1 MKTLNVIIFVTIF
14 SLLTTGC
21 MPESL
26 TKFKKD
32 TVQNATADVTF
43 TDEDGNVI
51 DGSTIN
57 IPTSF
62 NYPDNQIIF
71 NREDKSFIK
80 GSSTSSSVLVE
91 GDIGDIGSQVGITNL
106 SPVFTI
112 SPTLPTGL
120 SLDSETGEITSSTN
134 AELLSLYQ
142 NTTHTVTLTYLNP
155 TTLLRESISTIV
167 TIAIQEPINESFRLT
182 FGEDAATQKMYLQ
195 LSSEVD
201 GFSISGSVS
210 ASRSSSETSAL
221 GSVRLVN
228 TDTNTIVID
237 VSSGEFK
244 LEDSIDNSASYS
256 GEEGKVEALGYYFQT
271 NSGSTDNIHLV
282 PQSNSAS
289 NLSSSDNG
297 VKYTISPDLPSGLT
311 FDTTTGEIKGRSAVA
326 VSSTTYT
333 IRATN
338 DADSSGQSTVFN
350 LAIVDAP
357 QLLSYNS
364 SMVLKL
370 ASTSGISIG
379 DYVAT
384 NFSPPLTSGGT
395 GIVQFISGDFIVV
408 KVTNGGFEKDQ
419 SLDINRSYVDE
430 ETTIVDEPELVNG
443 ALTVSSTSGLT
454 DYKTAE
460 ETAIICNGTSARA
473 TIMEIDSANN
483 VLFISESTDSTYSGN
498 FVDNGSSTISNTS
511 TCGSVATGSSS
522 GISIQN
528 VWSQVVNLNV
538 ASSSGFIIGQDVH
551 DSTSYTAAGIVGN
564 VDGNNISLTMV
575 TKDQF
580 NNGNSLTNDATGGAD
595 TTTIS
600 SVSTNNK
607 IEVRRGEETLI
618 QPFLILGSE
627 NYFTISPELPDGL
640 SLDSSTGEISG
651 TPSEATP
658 NVTFTVT
665 ATNTIST
672 FQSSFDIEVVD
683 YFEVLDNLNGPS
695 YVMHKEGIL
704 NKTRPCRINKK
715 AIENFYSDSSDPQKY
730 NVVDIDCFLEVGESD
745 LFNLGLDLQVDSGPD
760 VCEFV
765 QYYPYSYW
773 QFRPHTS
780 SATPIQGIITSDA
793 CTSDSNDNTGKTISL
808 TVDPQTVGETEDVT
822 PATIDGWTTSTWNP
836 TNLCSAQYIDSFD
849 GSPETISCDFGTRV
863 YYEITLAEG
872 TTPGNCNIKVE
883 EKTFDCG
890 GDRAKCLGGAIK
902 QEYNDTGLKSGFKRT
917 TTAADNGIVLNYKY
931 NSPLSLGYNSN
942 ISLANFVANNSC
954 EQSTYE
960 YSSHGWYE
968 RSSSYT
974 GDKIEDPMIAESP
987 YYAFNCV
994 DSASELKA
1002 RIRVMVREWDYV
1014 FDKSY
1019 AIDEVSP
1026 TNMDRHETTDTD
1038 SFNNPLNEFKDFDD
1052 LLHFSALKA
1061 TRSANS
1067 YGSCAGETATGAT
1080 AATADTVTVTS
1091 VTIDSI
1097 VGIPLVTLGTSGETF
1112 TSFTTTP
1119 AGVTTL
1125 KPGMNIVFDGNTYT
1139 VSSVLS
1145 SSQILLTS
1153 PALTN
1158 SNDAAMSLSVSLRFP
1173 FNYYR

>member
-1 MKTLNVIIFVTIF
+1 MKNLNGIIFITIF

-51 DGSTIN
+51 DGSTI
-57 IPTSF
+57 ITPTSF
-62 NYPDNQIIF
+62 NYPDNQVIF
-71 NREDKSFIK
+71 ERENKNFIQ
-80 GSSTSSSVLVE
+80 GLSTSTSVEVE

-106 SPVFTI
+106 SPVFSI
-112 SPTLPTGL
+112 SPSLPTGL
-120 SLDSETGEITSSTN
+120 SIDSETGEITSSSDS
-134 AELLSLYQ
+134 ELLSLYP
-142 NTTHTVTLTYLNP
+142 NTTHTVTLTFLNP
-155 TTLLRESISTIV
+155 STLLRESISTIV
-167 TIAIQEPINESFRLT
+167 NVAVQEPINEAFRVT
-182 FGEDAATQKMYLQ
+182 FGDNATTQKMYLQ

-201 GFSISGSVS
+201 AFSISGSVS
-210 ASRSSSETSAL
+210 ANRSSSETSAL
-221 GSVRLVN
+221 GTVRLVN

-244 LEDSIDNSASYS
+244 LGDSIDNSSTYS
-256 GEEGKVEALGYYFQT
+256 GEEGVVESLGYYFQT
-271 NSGSTDNIHLV
+271 NSGSTDNIHLA
-282 PQSNSAS
+282 PLSNSAS
-289 NLSSSDNG
+289 NLSNSDNG
-297 VKYTISPDLPSGLT
+297 VSYTISPDLPSGLS
-311 FDTTTGEIKGRSAVA
+311 FDTTTGEITGRSATA
-326 VSSTTYT
+326 VTSATYT

-338 DADSSGQSTVFN
+338 DADSTGQSTAFN

-370 ASTSGISIG
+370 DSTSGISIG

-419 SLDINRSYVDE
+419 SLDINRTYVDE
-430 ETTIVDEPELVNG
+430 ETTIVDDPELVNG
-443 ALTVSSTSGLT
+443 ALTVSSTTGLT

-473 TIMEIDSANN
+473 TIMEIDTANN

-498 FVDNGSSTISNTS
+498 FVDNGSNTITNTT
-511 TCGSVATGSSS
+511 TCGSVAIGSSS
-522 GISIQN
+522 GITIQN

-538 ASSSGFIIGQDVH
+538 ASASGFLIGQDVH
-551 DSTSYTAAGIVGN
+551 DSSSFTAAGIVGN
-564 VDGNNISLTMV
+564 VDGSSISLTMV

-580 NNGNSLTNDATGGAD
+580 DNGNNLTNDATGGTD

-607 IEVRRGEETLI
+607 IEVRRGEKTLI

-651 TPSEATP
+651 TPTEATP

-672 FQSSFDIEVVD
+672 YQSSFDIEVVD

-715 AIENFYSDSSDPQKY
+715 AIENFYSDSSDAQKY

-780 SATPIQGIITSDA
+780 SSTPIQGVIL
-793 CTSDSNDNTGKTISL
+793 SDSCTADSADNTGKTISL
-808 TVDPQTVGETEDVT
+808 SVDPQTVGDFEDVS
-822 PATIDGWTTSTWNP
+822 PATINAWTTSSWNP
-836 TNLCSAQYIDSFD
+836 TNLCAAQYIDSYD
-849 GSPETISCDFGTRV
+849 GSPEAISCDFGNRA

-872 TTPGNCNIKVE
+872 TSSGCNVSVV
-883 EKTFDCG
+883 EKTVDCG
-890 GDRAKCLGGAIK
+890 GERAKCLGGAIK
-902 QEYNDTGLKSGFKRT
+902 QEYNDTGLNSGFKRT
-917 TTAADNGIVLNYKY
+917 TTAADDGLVLNYQY
-931 NSPLSLGYNSN
+931 SSPLSLGYNSN

-974 GDKIEDPMIAESP
+974 GDSIEDPMIGESP
-987 YYAFNCV
+987 FYTFNCV

-1019 AIDEVSP
+1019 VIDEISP
-1026 TNMDRHETTDTD
+1026 ANMDRHETTDTD

-1052 LLHFSALKA
+1052 LLYFSALKA

-1080 AATADTVTVTS
+1080 AATADSVTVTS
-1091 VTIDSI
+1091 VNVDSI
-1097 VGIPLVTLGTSGETF
+1097 VGIPLITLGASAENF
-1112 TSFTTTP
+1112 TSFTTSP

-1125 KPGMNIVFDGNTYT
+1125 LPGMNIAFDGNTYT

-1145 SSQILLTS
+1145 SNQVLLTS

-1158 SNDAAMSLSVSLRFP
+1158 STNAAMSLSVSMRFP
-1173 FNYYR
+1173 FNYYK